1 MVNTADIDK
10 SANANWGIRQVSCF
24 FPVYFFLYEENQ
36 KGRSSDLPL
45 LGPQGGPK
53 MQIQA
58 KWSIQIVNKAW
69 KFGCKSYLTC
79 QRQLDGVH
87 VEKRSAAY
95 YSIYINFIKNVF
107 TNLRDKKETK
117 RSKEIEK
124 ERKQKEKASLVSMK
138 IY

>member
-1 MVNTADIDK
+1 M
-10 SANANWGIRQVSCF
+10 
-24 FPVYFFLYEENQ
+24 
-36 KGRSSDLPL
+36 
-45 LGPQGGPK
+45 
-53 MQIQA
+53 
-58 KWSIQIVNKAW
+58 
-69 KFGCKSYLTC
+69 TC

-124 ERKQKEKASLVSMK
+124 ERKQKEKASLDSMK

>member
-1 MVNTADIDK
+1 M
-10 SANANWGIRQVSCF
+10 
-24 FPVYFFLYEENQ
+24 
-36 KGRSSDLPL
+36 
-45 LGPQGGPK
+45 
-53 MQIQA
+53 
-58 KWSIQIVNKAW
+58 
-69 KFGCKSYLTC
+69 TC

-87 VEKRSAAY
+87 VEKKSAAY

>member
-24 FPVYFFLYEENQ
+24 FPVYFCLYEENQ

-87 VEKRSAAY
+87 VEKKSAAY
-95 YSIYINFIKNVF
+95 YSIYINFIKMF
-107 TNLRDKKETK
+107 LQIW
-117 RSKEIEK
+117 EIRK
-124 ERKQKEKASLVSMK
+124 KQKEVKK
-138 IY
+138 